1 MIELVKVNKSF
12 INFNPIG
19 FGKVKETRILN
30 DISFEIKE
38 RDIIGVIGKNGAGKS
53 TLLKLLFGSL
63 KADSG
68 EIRLNGSSKYYVEES
83 KNFSLINNNDRSFF
97 WRLSLRQNLEYF
109 QSITNKTNNSKII
122 DLLLED
128 LSIRMFLDKPFYAL
142 SSGEKKKALLYRGL
156 LKDPKVIFFDEFT
169 QSLDLPSKRQIIH
182 FMKKLNNEYKRT
194 IFWVT
199 HDLSEINDL
208 CNKLLIVKNKEIT
221 FYENL
226 KRADNFQS
234 LEKYLEE

>member
-12 INFNPIG
+12 INFNPLG
-19 FGKVKETRILN
+19 FKKTIETRILKDVN
-30 DISFEIKE
+30 FKIEEEDIVGI
-38 RDIIGVIGKNGAGKS
+38 IGKNGAGKS

-68 EIRLNGSSKYYVEES
+68 EIKLDGSAENYIEASK
-83 KNFSLINNNDRSFF
+83 KFSLINNNDRSFF
-97 WRLSLRQNLEYF
+97 WRLSLKQNLDYF
-109 QSITNKTNNSKII
+109 QSITFNTNNEII
-122 DLLLED
+122 NLLLED
-128 LSIRMFLDKPFYAL
+128 LSVQSFLDKPFYAL

-156 LKDPKVIFFDEFT
+156 LKDPKVLFFDEFT

-182 FMKKLNNEYKRT
+182 FIKKLNKDFQKT

-208 CNKLLIVKNKEIT
+208 CNKLLLARNKGVS
-221 FYENL
+221 FHENL
-226 KRADNFQS
+226 EEADNFQN
-234 LEKYLEE
+234 LEKYLED

>member
-12 INFNPIG
+12 INFNPLG
-19 FGKVKETRILN
+19 FKKTIETRILKDVN
-30 DISFEIKE
+30 FKIEEEDIVGI
-38 RDIIGVIGKNGAGKS
+38 IGKNGAGKS

-68 EIRLNGSSKYYVEES
+68 EIKLDGSAENYIEASK
-83 KNFSLINNNDRSFF
+83 KFSLINNNDRSFF
-97 WRLSLRQNLEYF
+97 WRLSLKQNLDYF
-109 QSITNKTNNSKII
+109 QSISFNTNDEII
-122 DLLLED
+122 NLLLED
-128 LSIRMFLDKPFYAL
+128 LSIQSFLDKPFYAL

-182 FMKKLNNEYKRT
+182 FIKKLNKDFQKT

-208 CNKLLIVKNKEIT
+208 CNKLLLARNKEVS
-221 FYENL
+221 FHEGL
-226 KRADNFQS
+226 EEADNFQN
-234 LEKYLEE
+234 LEKYLEG

>member
-12 INFNPIG
+12 INFNPLG
-19 FGKVKETRILN
+19 FKKTIETRILKDVN
-30 DISFEIKE
+30 FKIEEEDIVGI
-38 RDIIGVIGKNGAGKS
+38 IGKNGAGKS

-68 EIRLNGSSKYYVEES
+68 EIKLDGSAENYFEASK
-83 KNFSLINNNDRSFF
+83 KFSLINNNDRSFF
-97 WRLSLRQNLEYF
+97 WRLSLKQNLDYF
-109 QSITNKTNNSKII
+109 QSISFNTNDEII
-122 DLLLED
+122 NLLLED
-128 LSIRMFLDKPFYAL
+128 LSIQSFLDKPFYAL

-156 LKDPKVIFFDEFT
+156 LKDPKVLFFDEFT

-182 FMKKLNNEYKRT
+182 FIKKLNKDFQKT

-208 CNKLLIVKNKEIT
+208 CNKLLLARNKGVSFHDGLE
-221 FYENL
+221 E
-226 KRADNFQS
+226 ADNFQN
-234 LEKYLEE
+234 LEKYLED